1 VNNAVKPSILIMAG
15 GTGGHV
21 FPALA
26 VARYLQ
32 LNGFEVQWL
41 GTRLGIEAR
50 LIPAADIPIHYIA
63 ASGLRG
69 KNVVATLLGGARLMV
84 SVLQAL
90 AVIIKLRPVCVLGM
104 GGFVSA
110 PGGLAAW
117 MLRRPLVIHEQNA
130 VAGSSN
136 KLLAGFASRVLA
148 AYPIKLGRR
157 QAEYVGNPVRD
168 EITDLAES
176 RERYLSTSALKVLVV
191 GGSLGA
197 KPINDVI
204 PAALALIDEDHRP
217 LVWHQTG
224 SKHIDSVKKAYR
236 DLDIVGQCE
245 AFIEDMPSAYRWADL
260 IVCRAGALTVA
271 EITAVGLASI
281 LIPLPYAI
289 DDHQRENAR
298 WLIDNDAGLLLSQ
311 DTMTAASLAQ
321 LLQELAEQPEK
332 LLRLANN
339 ARQLLQAN
347 AAKKVASVC
356 EEAAN
361 V

>member
-1 VNNAVKPSILIMAG
+1 MNSPAKPSILIMAG

-26 VARYLQ
+26 VAQYLQ
-32 LNGFEVQWL
+32 LSGFDVQWL
-41 GTRLGIEAR
+41 GARRGIESR

-69 KNVVATLLGGARLMV
+69 KNMAATLLGGARLMV
-84 SVLQAL
+84 SIVQAL
-90 AVIIKLRPVCVLGM
+90 VVIIKLRPVCVLGM

-117 MLRRPLVIHEQNA
+117 LLRRPLVIHEQNA

-136 KLLAGFASRVLA
+136 KLLARFASRVLA
-148 AYPIKLGRR
+148 AYPIALGRR
-157 QAEYVGNPVRD
+157 LAEYVGNPVRD
-168 EITDLAES
+168 EISELPEP
-176 RERYLSTSALKVLVV
+176 RERYSSTGALKVLVV

-204 PAALALIDEDHRP
+204 PAALALIAGDRRP
-217 LVWHQTG
+217 QVWHQTG
-224 SKHIDSVKKAYR
+224 SSHIDSVKQAYR
-236 DLDIVGQCE
+236 DLAIEGQCE
-245 AFIEDMPSAYRWADL
+245 AFIDDMPAAYRWADL

-281 LIPLPYAI
+281 LIPLPHAI

-298 WLIDNDAGLLLSQ
+298 WLIDNDAGLLLCQ
-311 DTMTAASLAQ
+311 HDRHIPIL
-321 LLQELAEQPEK
+321 PP
-332 LLRLANN
+332 
-339 ARQLLQAN
+339 
-347 AAKKVASVC
+347 
-356 EEAAN
+356 
-361 V
+361 